1 MKEKGEDMENWRLL
15 LGLLLWLQFSWKMS
29 VSFYNHMLL
38 DDFYSLIYLEDHLG
52 LKDSFSDQAK
62 FGVVSDIFVFQ

>member
-29 VSFYNHMLL
+29 VSFCNHMLL
-38 DDFYSLIYLEDHLG
+38 DDFCSLIYLEDHLG
-52 LKDSFSDQAK
+52 SKDNFFDLTK
-62 FGVVSDIFVFQ
+62 FEVVLDIFVFQ